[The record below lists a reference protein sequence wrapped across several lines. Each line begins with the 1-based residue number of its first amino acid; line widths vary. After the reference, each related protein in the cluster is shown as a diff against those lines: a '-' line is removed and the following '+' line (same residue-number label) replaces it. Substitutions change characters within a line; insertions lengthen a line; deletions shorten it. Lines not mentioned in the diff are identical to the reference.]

1 MASSPPTSL
10 VTRHEPRI
18 PDTCSVSSDIP
29 MPPPSHSNHHRYQQ
43 TQYQMNHQ
51 ARSPETNDL
60 SDGRPPHQ
68 LSKSTS
74 RELPSPLSTSPAARA
89 SNPLPSPLRL
99 PKPDQRFSRPY
110 SLDSPTLYEYPPGG
124 TYSSSP
130 TTLSQANLTSITPAS
145 PPLRISTEK
154 FVAQT
159 DFSDLLSDYD
169 DLISDTASTS
179 DHDRTPTTIIED
191 DTEDEDEPGAR
202 SEYPYQEKTNSNSL
216 PSMYAHKNTP
226 PHLNLQPVDAPT
238 TFTEPII
245 DSPDSPK
252 SGASS
257 RIHKPSPK
265 SPSQA
270 SPLATFFGWGSPS
283 PSVTDFSS
291 IPSPLYPS
299 RSAGANDA
307 RHSTITNF
315 EAGKP
320 NATSEDPLEYCESY
334 LSTPPPLS
342 ASADQIEEMED
353 ELKAITSELASSIRR
368 ELDLE
373 DLVDR
378 LQEQINGA
386 QGPGK
391 RSSDYFSDS
400 GYSSAKQSD
409 FDLGKD
415 EVEKVQRKAEQE
427 KASIR
432 VELTGKLQDERSRRK
447 ELDKQIKHLAERASQ
462 MDLAQINSLDA
473 GDRVKEL
480 ESTCEDLRRR
490 LSEERQ
496 SKTNFEDLLSALKT
510 ELQDACNERDN
521 LRDEVLPRLRSRI
534 EGLETEAAE
543 YANINY
549 ESSKMQQELQALKL
563 ENMNLRSNPDTV
575 SEVPQVRSSR
585 AMSTGLSRSNS
596 VAAGSTRGQRPP
608 GLALQ
613 RSSSVKHGQLE
624 SREVLAERLKDV
636 EAQRDALHKAL
647 KSLLDRQDFQ
657 NREHSKKVKALE
669 NERQRLVSTS
679 PKKGGFEKDIA
690 NLRTEV
696 NVLRHRAEDA
706 LEQKWQV
713 EKGLVGLKM
722 DLDRAE
728 SEIAML
734 RSLLQ
739 EKDILIPPYVGR
751 SSGSSDTFDVPVTS
765 DSLQQAY
772 KKLQAAYAEALDRIK
787 KIEPGPYAENT
798 DEETR
803 LAIERL
809 EHTLSVA
816 TSERDAANQEANL
829 LRARHDSAAARES
842 KSVEAEKALAN
853 ELDESARQVEQLATQ
868 VRQQLATNSGLRD
881 RLAEAVAQGD
891 ADRKANS
898 DRIAALQDRLRVL
911 EEQLVAAQTVSEERV
926 ARHEDEVSTLREA
939 HNERLRRMNSSP
951 GLNGL
956 RSPRLRSPR
965 KAPLLSPLASPLFPR
980 SPRLNKVRSYEEES
994 EVIILRARVL
1004 ELEKALSDTETEMQE
1019 VVARMG
1025 VAQIEVL
1032 NLQEEREAAVRETRR
1047 IQKALEQEQLRAF
1060 QERFRTLQGDA

>member
-1 MASSPPTSL
+1 MLLAKKAAQSS
-10 VTRHEPRI
+10 
-18 PDTCSVSSDIP
+18 
-29 MPPPSHSNHHRYQQ
+29 
-43 TQYQMNHQ
+43 HQ
-51 ARSPETNDL
+51 APSCPPRRFRLHLTGLRSCN
-60 SDGRPPHQ
+60 R
-68 LSKSTS
+68 
-74 RELPSPLSTSPAARA
+74 
-89 SNPLPSPLRL
+89 
-99 PKPDQRFSRPY
+99 
-110 SLDSPTLYEYPPGG
+110 
-124 TYSSSP
+124 
-130 TTLSQANLTSITPAS
+130 SQANLTLVTPAS

-202 SEYPYQEKTNSNSL
+202 SEYPYQEKSNSNSL

-245 DSPDSPK
+245 DSPDTPK

-257 RIHKPSPK
+257 RVHKPSPK

-415 EVEKVQRKAEQE
+415 EVQKVQRKAEQE

-521 LRDEVLPRLRSRI
+521 LRDEVLPRLRTRI
-534 EGLETEAAE
+534 EGLEIEAAE
-543 YANINY
+543 YANLNY

-563 ENMNLRSNPDTV
+563 ENMSLRSNPDTV

-596 VAAGSTRGQRPP
+596 VASGPTRGQRPP

-751 SSGSSDTFDVPVTS
+751 SSGSSDTFDAPVTS

-772 KKLQAAYAEALDRIK
+772 RKLQAAYAEALDRIK
-787 KIEPGPYAENT
+787 KIEPGPNGENT

-816 TSERDAANQEANL
+816 ISERDAANQEATL
-829 LRARHDSAAARES
+829 LRARHESAAARES
-842 KSVEAEKALAN
+842 KSVEAEQALAN
-853 ELDESARQVEQLATQ
+853 ELDESARHVEQLATQ

-926 ARHEDEVSTLREA
+926 ARHEDEVSILREA

-956 RSPRLRSPR
+956 RSPGLRSPR

-1004 ELEKALSDTETEMQE
+1004 ELEKALSDTEKEMQE